1 MEQTVHIKNMV
12 CPRCKMAV
20 QTILEE
26 LKISFSSIELG
37 EVKITD
43 ALTSNKKEE
52 LADKLKGV
60 GFELLESEDLV
71 LITQIKSVIVQQIH
85 YSLDEMKVNFSDFL
99 VEKIKHNYNYISRL
113 FSEIEGITIEKFISL
128 QKVERI
134 KELLFNN
141 EKTLSEIAFEMDYSS
156 SAYLSTQFKK
166 ETGMT
171 PSAFKK
177 MKQSNRSNLDTI

>member
-1 MEQTVHIKNMV
+1 MEQTIHIKNMV

-20 QTILEE
+20 QDILEKLE
-26 LKISFSSIELG
+26 ISFSSIELG
-37 EVKITD
+37 EVKVTAAI
-43 ALTSNKKEE
+43 TSNQKGE
-52 LADKLKGV
+52 LAHQLKGV
-60 GFELLESEDLV
+60 GFELIESEKSI
-71 LITQIKSVIVQQIH
+71 LIAQIKSVIVQQIH
-85 YSLDEMKVNFSDFL
+85 FSSNELKVNFSDFL
-99 VEKIKHNYNYISRL
+99 VEKIKHNYNYLSRL
-113 FSEIEGITIEKFISL
+113 FSEIEGVTIEKFITH

-177 MKQSNRSNLDTI
+177 LKQPKHQNLDKI

>member
-1 MEQTVHIKNMV
+1 MKQILHIKNMV
-12 CPRCKMAV
+12 CPRCKMV
-20 QTILEE
+20 VKDILDNLE
-26 LKISFSSIELG
+26 ISFSSIELG
-37 EVKITD
+37 EVKITTVITSD
-43 ALTSNKKEE
+43 QKEKLTHQ
-52 LADKLKGV
+52 LKSV
-60 GFELLESEDLV
+60 GFELLESEKLV
-71 LITQIKSVIVQQIH
+71 LIAQIKSSIIEQVH
-85 YSLDEMKVNFSDFL
+85 YSSNELKVNFSDFL
-99 VEKIKHNYNYISRL
+99 VEKTKHNYNYLSRL
-113 FSEIEGITIEKFISL
+113 FSEVEGITIEKFITC

-177 MKQSNRSNLDTI
+177 MKQPKHQNLDKI

>member
-1 MEQTVHIKNMV
+1 MEHTIHIKNMV

-20 QTILEE
+20 QDILES
-26 LKISFSSIELG
+26 LDISFSSIELG
-37 EVKITD
+37 EVKVI
-43 ALTSNKKEE
+43 APIASYQKGE
-52 LADKLKGV
+52 LAQQLNAV
-60 GFELLESEDLV
+60 GFELLESEKSI
-71 LITQIKSVIVQQIH
+71 LIAQIKSVLVQQIH
-85 YSLDEMKVNFSDFL
+85 FSSNELKVNFSDFL
-99 VEKIKHNYNYISRL
+99 VEKTKHNYNYLSRL
-113 FSEIEGITIEKFISL
+113 FSEVEGITIERFITR

-141 EKTLSEIAFEMDYSS
+141 KKTLSEIAFEMDYSS

-177 MKQSNRSNLDTI
+177 MKQPKHQNLDNL